1 MLRDRVGGVMQSLDW
16 LLLFRAPYGER
27 VVDAVLTTLELSLT
41 AWVFALVIGT
51 VVGVMREAPLR
62 AARWAAT
69 AFVEIFR
76 NVPLLVQLF
85 LIYFVLPR
93 VLPLPVRQMLFQLG
107 WEFVSAVLTLSLYA
121 AAKIAEH
128 VRSGLNSVG
137 AGVRLAAMSTGLT
150 WSAAQRSVV
159 GPLVL
164 RIIVPSLTSEFVT
177 VFKSSSLAMTVGVV
191 ETSYLTQQL
200 GLQTFHWVEASTVGT
215 LVYLVCAW
223 SVAGLMSLVERWTY
237 VPGLL
242 RRGAT

>member
-1 MLRDRVGGVMQSLDW
+1 MSLDW
-16 LLLFRAPYGER
+16 SILWRAPYGER
-27 VVDAVLTTLELSLT
+27 VADAVLTTLQLALVS
-41 AWVFALVIGT
+41 WIFALIIGC
-51 VVGVMREAPLR
+51 VAGLMREAPSR
-62 AARWAAT
+62 AARLVAT
-69 AFVEIFR
+69 GFVEVFR

-93 VLPLPVRQMLFQLG
+93 ALPLPLRQVLFQFG
-107 WEFVSAVLTLSLYA
+107 WEFVSAVLTLSLYT
-121 AAKIAEH
+121 AAKVAEH

-137 AGVRLAAMSTGLT
+137 VGIRQAAMSTGLT
-150 WSAAQRSVV
+150 WIAAQRYVV

-177 VFKSSSLAMTVGVV
+177 VFKSSSLAMTIGVV

-200 GLQTFHWVEASTVGT
+200 GLQTFHWVEASTLGT

-223 SVAGLMSLVERWTY
+223 SVAGLMSLIERWTF

-242 RRGAT
+242 RRGGAG

>member
-1 MLRDRVGGVMQSLDW
+1 MSLDW
-16 LLLFRAPYGER
+16 SLLFRAPYGER
-27 VVDAVLTTLELSLT
+27 VADAVLTTLQLSLVS
-41 AWVFALVIGT
+41 WIFALIIG
-51 VVGVMREAPLR
+51 VAIGIMREAPVR
-62 AARWAAT
+62 AVRLAA
-69 AFVEIFR
+69 AGFVEIFR

-93 VLPLPVRQMLFQLG
+93 ALPLPLRQVLFQLG
-107 WEFVSAVLTLSLYA
+107 WEFAAAVLTLSLYT
-121 AAKIAEH
+121 AAKVAEH

-137 AGVRLAAMSTGLT
+137 VGIRQAAMSTGLT
-150 WSAAQRSVV
+150 WVAAQRYVV

-177 VFKSSSLAMTVGVV
+177 VFKSSSLAMTIGVV

-223 SVAGLMSLVERWTY
+223 SVAGLMSLIERRTI

-242 RRGAT
+242 RRGGAG

>member
-1 MLRDRVGGVMQSLDW
+1 MSLDW
-16 LLLFRAPYGER
+16 SLLFRAPYGER
-27 VVDAVLTTLELSLT
+27 VADAVLTTLQLSLVS
-41 AWVFALVIGT
+41 WIFALIIGCAA
-51 VVGVMREAPLR
+51 GLMREAPVR
-62 AARWAAT
+62 AVRLVAT
-69 AFVEIFR
+69 GFVEIFR

-93 VLPLPVRQMLFQLG
+93 ALPLPLRQVLFQLG
-107 WEFVSAVLTLSLYA
+107 WEFIAAVLTLSLYT
-121 AAKIAEH
+121 AAKVAEH

-137 AGVRLAAMSTGLT
+137 VGIRQAAMSTGLT
-150 WSAAQRSVV
+150 WVAAQRYVV

-177 VFKSSSLAMTVGVV
+177 VFKSSSLAMTIGVV

-200 GLQTFHWVEASTVGT
+200 GLQTFHWVEASMVGT

-223 SVAGLMSLVERWTY
+223 SVAGLMSLIERWTL

-242 RRGAT
+242 RRGGT

>member
-1 MLRDRVGGVMQSLDW
+1 MSLDW
-16 LLLFRAPYGER
+16 SLLFRAPYGER
-27 VVDAVLTTLELSLT
+27 VADAVLTTLQLSLVS
-41 AWVFALVIGT
+41 WIFALIIG
-51 VVGVMREAPLR
+51 VAVGLMREAPVR
-62 AARWAAT
+62 AVRLVAT
-69 AFVEIFR
+69 GFVEIFR

-93 VLPLPVRQMLFQLG
+93 ALPLPLRQALFQLG
-107 WEFVSAVLTLSLYA
+107 WEFVAAVLTLSLYT
-121 AAKIAEH
+121 AAKVAEH

-137 AGVRLAAMSTGLT
+137 VGIRQAAMSTGLT
-150 WSAAQRSVV
+150 WVAAQRYVV

-177 VFKSSSLAMTVGVV
+177 VFKSSSLAMTIGVV

-200 GLQTFHWVEASTVGT
+200 GLQTFHWVETSTVGT

-223 SVAGLMSLVERWTY
+223 SVAGLMSLIERWTL

-242 RRGAT
+242 RRGGAG

>member
-1 MLRDRVGGVMQSLDW
+1 MSLDW
-16 LLLFRAPYGER
+16 SILFRAPYGER
-27 VVDAVLTTLELSLT
+27 VADAVLTTLQLSLVS
-41 AWVFALVIGT
+41 WICALIIG
-51 VVGVMREAPLR
+51 VAIGLMREAPVR
-62 AARWAAT
+62 AVRLVAT
-69 AFVEIFR
+69 GFVEIFR

-93 VLPLPVRQMLFQLG
+93 ALPLPLRQVLFQLG
-107 WEFVSAVLTLSLYA
+107 WEFAAAVLTLSLYT
-121 AAKIAEH
+121 AAKVAEH

-137 AGVRLAAMSTGLT
+137 VGIRQAAMSTGLT
-150 WSAAQRSVV
+150 WIAAQRYVV

-177 VFKSSSLAMTVGVV
+177 VFKSSSLAMTIGVV

-223 SVAGLMSLVERWTY
+223 SVAGFMSLIERWTF

-242 RRGAT
+242 RRGGTG

>member
-1 MLRDRVGGVMQSLDW
+1 MSLDW
-16 LLLFRAPYGER
+16 SLLFRAPYGER
-27 VVDAVLTTLELSLT
+27 VADAVLTTLQLSLVS
-41 AWVFALVIGT
+41 WVFALIIGS
-51 VVGVMREAPLR
+51 VAGLMREAPVR
-62 AARWAAT
+62 AVRLVAT
-69 AFVEIFR
+69 GFVEIFR

-93 VLPLPVRQMLFQLG
+93 ALPLPLRQVLFQLG
-107 WEFVSAVLTLSLYA
+107 WEFVSAVLTLSLYT
-121 AAKIAEH
+121 AAKVAEH

-137 AGVRLAAMSTGLT
+137 VGIRHAAMSTGLT
-150 WSAAQRSVV
+150 WIAAQRYVV

-177 VFKSSSLAMTVGVV
+177 AFKSSSLAMTIGVV

-223 SVAGLMSLVERWTY
+223 SVAGFMSLIERWTF

-242 RRGAT
+242 RRGGAA

>member
-1 MLRDRVGGVMQSLDW
+1 LTLDW
-16 LLLFRAPYGER
+16 SILWREPYGER
-27 VVDAVLTTLELSLT
+27 VAEAILTTLELSLIS
-41 AWVFALVIGT
+41 WLFASIIGVAVGLV
-51 VVGVMREAPLR
+51 REAPVRALR
-62 AARWAAT
+62 LAAT

-85 LIYFVLPR
+85 FIYFVLPR
-93 VLPLPVRQMLFQLG
+93 LLPTPLRQALFQFG
-107 WEFVSAVLTLSLYA
+107 WEFPSAVVTLSLYT

-128 VRSGLNSVG
+128 VRAGLNAVG
-137 AGVRLAAMSTGLT
+137 AGVRLAALSVGLN
-150 WSAAQRSVV
+150 WLAAQAYVI

-200 GLQTFHWVEASTVGT
+200 GLQTFHWIEASTLGT

-223 SVAGLMSLVERWTY
+223 AVAGLMSLVELRTR
-237 VPGLL
+237 VPGFL
-242 RRGAT
+242 RRGAAG